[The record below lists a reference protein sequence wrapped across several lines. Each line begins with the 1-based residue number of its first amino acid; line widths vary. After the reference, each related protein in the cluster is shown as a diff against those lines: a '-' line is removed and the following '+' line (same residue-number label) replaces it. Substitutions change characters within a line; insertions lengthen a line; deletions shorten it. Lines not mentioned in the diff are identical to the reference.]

1 VSCWIPD
8 TNLTLEGGYRAVEW
22 GGGTPMASYE
32 FNPASNRY
40 HIRFRWGRAFKRP
53 LKLENEAE
61 AKRVIAAED
70 GTSRI

>member
-1 VSCWIPD
+1 
-8 TNLTLEGGYRAVEW
+8 
-22 GGGTPMASYE
+22 MASYE